1 MSVDYRPGFETQR
14 EELRDERLPVE
25 GSLPAW
31 LRGRYLQNGPGQF
44 EADGEP
50 LNHWFDSYA
59 MLRRVAFDDDGVRY
73 ANRFVESEDLAFE
86 RSGGGVRTPFPGTA
100 PDRPVWTRL
109 RQALTG
115 VFPDN
120 PVIGVAR
127 QDGEPMAVTE
137 SPWGLRF
144 DPETLATEER
154 VDLTAGLDCDLT
166 LGHLHRDPDGTVLN
180 LGVSYG
186 RETTYTL
193 FRRDGGEATPLATLQ
208 FDRAPY
214 IHSFAV
220 TERYAVVTVG
230 GYGLDLSSLLVGS
243 LTGTTFLDAF
253 GPLEGPTRFVV
264 LDRTDGE
271 RVATVPVD
279 PFFVY
284 HHANAYE
291 DGDELVVDLVAFDD
305 ESAVTGLTL
314 ENLRSETP
322 DLPAGDLV
330 RYRLSLDGGDA
341 ERRELRRGPLEFP
354 TIHYRRRVGREYRY
368 VYAAE
373 THGGSSLP
381 TDLVKVDLETGRART
396 WGEPGSHPGEPVFV
410 PAPDPD
416 AEDDGVLLSVV
427 CDPPADRSTL
437 VCLDAATMTERARAP
452 LPHRL
457 PYGFHGQFYGPT
469 DPGRSMI

>member
-1 MSVDYRPGFETQR
+1 MDTVQSICPEPRLLDGIAPRSYGRQYVRSSATASSPPKRLAAGARTTGMSTDYRPGFETQR
-14 EELRDERLPVE
+14 KELRDERLPVE

-50 LNHWFDSYA
+50 LNHWFDPYA
-59 MLRRVAFDDDGVRY
+59 MLRRVTFDDDGVRY

-120 PVIGVAR
+120 PIIGVAR
-127 QDGEPMAVTE
+127 RDGEPMAVTE

-154 VDLTAGLDCDLT
+154 VDLTVGLGCDLT

-193 FRRDGGEATPLATLQ
+193 FRRDGGEATPLATLR
-208 FDRAPY
+208 FDEAPY
-214 IHSFAV
+214 VHSFAV

-264 LDRTDGE
+264 LDRMDGE
-271 RVATVPVD
+271 RVATVPAD

-305 ESAVTGLTL
+305 EFVAVLVGVGVVVD
-314 ENLRSETP
+314 EERV
-322 DLPAGDLV
+322 DGDGRDPLAV
-330 RYRLSLDGGDA
+330 R
-341 ERRELRRGPLEFP
+341 
-354 TIHYRRRVGREYRY
+354 
-368 VYAAE
+368 
-373 THGGSSLP
+373 
-381 TDLVKVDLETGRART
+381 
-396 WGEPGSHPGEPVFV
+396 PV
-410 PAPDPD
+410 
-416 AEDDGVLLSVV
+416 EDDE
-427 CDPPADRSTL
+427 P
-437 VCLDAATMTERARAP
+437 
-452 LPHRL
+452 
-457 PYGFHGQFYGPT
+457 
-469 DPGRSMI
+469 